1 MMSESMVILVNGEA
15 LFEYDRTKPL
25 AEMQKQYL
33 EQMDKKMDQGITLG
47 QEAIKKPNQ
56 QQRAQYVAFTLLS
69 GIDDD
74 NEATIAA
81 MSSYLAIRLPELK
94 QVKADV
100 DKNNGKVMFDLIF
113 DNEHKNQVKVSFN
126 S

>member
-1 MMSESMVILVNGEA
+1 MSESMVILVNGEA

-47 QEAIKKPNQ
+47 REAIKKPNQ

>member
-1 MMSESMVILVNGEA
+1 MSESMVILVNGEA